1 METPKLPANEVKS
14 GRCRRAAVVN
24 PPLPHET
31 VNILSPFART
41 LVLLSLYDPSKKRI
55 PAMQASY
62 TLNTKIEALNLL
74 DLHDGDFQ
82 LVRSLLEIPLKTLR
96 GWRADQDKLRR
107 RFEDRQYRHFANIKL
122 ELLKDMFETSR
133 DIMKKIKSGD
143 HEGSTASQLVYA
155 LNTLL
160 NQANQ
165 LEESFEDLPPNPQ
178 NEAEQP
184 NRIGY
189 AYDDNPQHDPPN
201 AVEDPQQP
209 RPPQSVG
216 VRAALEQFGIG
227 TNQHPESPPP
237 GALTLLMD
245 RPHLQTREAKVARSG
260 NKRKSPKKRR
270 RRAKRKAH

>member
-1 METPKLPANEVKS
+1 
-14 GRCRRAAVVN
+14 
-24 PPLPHET
+24 
-31 VNILSPFART
+31 
-41 LVLLSLYDPSKKRI
+41 
-55 PAMQASY
+55 MQASY
-62 TLNTKIEALNLL
+62 TLDTKIEALNLL
-74 DLHDGDFQ
+74 DLHDGDFHI
-82 LVRSLLEIPLKTLR
+82 VRSLLEIPLKTLR
-96 GWRADQDKLRR
+96 GWRVDQDKLRH

-155 LNTLL
+155 LSTLL

-178 NEAEQP
+178 TEAEAP

-189 AYDDNPQHDPPN
+189 AYDDNAQDEPPK

-209 RPPQSVG
+209 RPPQSLG
-216 VRAALEQFGIG
+216 VRAALEKIGIG
-227 TNQHPESPPP
+227 TNQHPESSPP

-245 RPHLQTREAKVARSG
+245 RPHLQNSAANSPRSG
-260 NKRKSPKKRR
+260 KKPKGPKRR
-270 RRAKRKAH
+270 RHRPKRKAH

>member
-1 METPKLPANEVKS
+1 
-14 GRCRRAAVVN
+14 
-24 PPLPHET
+24 
-31 VNILSPFART
+31 
-41 LVLLSLYDPSKKRI
+41 
-55 PAMQASY
+55 MQASY
-62 TLNTKIEALNLL
+62 TLDTKIEALNLL

-82 LVRSLLEIPLKTLR
+82 RVRPLLEIPLKTLR

-107 RFEDRQYRHFANIKL
+107 RFEDRQYRCFANIKL

-178 NEAEQP
+178 TEAEET
-184 NRIGY
+184 NHIGY
-189 AYDDNPQHDPPN
+189 AYDDNPQDDPPN

-209 RPPQSVG
+209 RPPQSLG
-216 VRAALEQFGIG
+216 VRAALERIGIG
-227 TNQHPESPPP
+227 TNQHPDSPPP
-237 GALTLLMD
+237 GAQSLLMD
-245 RPHLQTREAKVARSG
+245 RPHLQNSAINSARSG
-260 NKRKSPKKRR
+260 KKRKGPKKRR
-270 RRAKRKAH
+270 HRRKRKAH

>member
-1 METPKLPANEVKS
+1 
-14 GRCRRAAVVN
+14 
-24 PPLPHET
+24 
-31 VNILSPFART
+31 
-41 LVLLSLYDPSKKRI
+41 
-55 PAMQASY
+55 MQASY
-62 TLNTKIEALNLL
+62 TLDTKIEALNLL
-74 DLHDGDFQ
+74 DLHDGDFHR
-82 LVRSLLEIPLKTLR
+82 VRPLLEVPLKTLR
-96 GWRADQDKLRR
+96 GWRVDQDKLRR
-107 RFEDRQYRHFANIKL
+107 RYEDRQYRHFANIKL

-143 HEGSTASQLVYA
+143 HEGTAVSQLVYA

-165 LEESFEDLPPNPQ
+165 LEDSFEDLPPNPQ
-178 NEAEQP
+178 TEAEAP

-216 VRAALEQFGIG
+216 VRAALERIGIG
-227 TNQHPESPPP
+227 SNQHPESLPP

-245 RPHLQTREAKVARSG
+245 RPHLENSQANSPRSG
-260 NKRKSPKKRR
+260 KKPKGPKRR
-270 RRAKRKAH
+270 RRRQKRKAH

>member
-1 METPKLPANEVKS
+1 
-14 GRCRRAAVVN
+14 
-24 PPLPHET
+24 
-31 VNILSPFART
+31 
-41 LVLLSLYDPSKKRI
+41 
-55 PAMQASY
+55 MQASY
-62 TLNTKIEALNLL
+62 TLDTKIEALNLL

-96 GWRADQDKLRR
+96 GWRTNEDKLRR

-155 LNTLL
+155 LSTLL

-165 LEESFEDLPPNPQ
+165 LEDSFEDLPPNPQ
-178 NEAEQP
+178 NPEEVP
-184 NRIGY
+184 NRIEIV
-189 AYDDNPQHDPPN
+189 YDDQAQDAPPE
-201 AVEDPQQP
+201 AAADPQQP

-216 VRAALEQFGIG
+216 LRAALEQIGIG
-227 TNQHPESPPP
+227 SNQDPESLPP

-245 RPHLQTREAKVARSG
+245 RLHLQNSAANSPRSG
-260 NKRKSPKKRR
+260 KKPKGPKRRR